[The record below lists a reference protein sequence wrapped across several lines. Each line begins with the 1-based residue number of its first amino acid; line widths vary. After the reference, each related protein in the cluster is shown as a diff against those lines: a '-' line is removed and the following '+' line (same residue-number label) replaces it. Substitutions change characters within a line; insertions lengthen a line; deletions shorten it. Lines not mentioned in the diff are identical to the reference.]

1 MGCHCTV
8 ILGRWLSVRAPN
20 SPHLG
25 VPLRPVIT
33 DSGPALEPFRN
44 DKIAYVNRG
53 GRGISDARGL
63 SRRRPDSPG
72 SIEERCFPTIPTH
85 HHHRPPIPSR
95 PPARP
100 PVSPSLPTDRP
111 LTAA

>member
-53 GRGISDARGL
+53 GASASDRPFSSRPRPAATL
-63 SRRRPDSPG
+63 S
-72 SIEERCFPTIPTH
+72 IWIT
-85 HHHRPPIPSR
+85 RPPPSKDAPFYYKKT
-95 PPARP
+95 PPKSRLHIQ
-100 PVSPSLPTDRP
+100 SYCLF
-111 LTAA
+111 